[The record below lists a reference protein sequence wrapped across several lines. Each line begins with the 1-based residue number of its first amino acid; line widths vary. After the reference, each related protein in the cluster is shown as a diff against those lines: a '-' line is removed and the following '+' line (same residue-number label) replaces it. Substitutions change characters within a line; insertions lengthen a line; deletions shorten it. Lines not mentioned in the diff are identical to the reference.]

1 MDIDD
6 ELRLPPA
13 LADRTGDLLR
23 RVFARAQQSA
33 ARHLPPGRHGRDMG
47 LLITIDAAGPLS
59 QRRLGEILHV
69 NRSVMVKLADSL
81 EEEGLL
87 RRERDPADRRNY
99 ALSTTAQG
107 KAALAELSE
116 SAVRGDADLTEALT
130 KAERTRLSALLRR
143 MVPDLPPALPD
154 KLTRLTGF
162 LVPRAYLRIREQ
174 SEAALG
180 AVGIAAKDVGTMA
193 ELAHIEPCPQQ
204 RLADALGVSGPAVVA
219 RVAELEKRGLIERRR
234 NPEDR
239 REHLL
244 SLTTQGRTR
253 LAEAIAALDR
263 VQAEVTQQVGAEDVA
278 ELNRLLAKIAA

>member
-1 MDIDD
+1 MDTDD

-23 RVFARAQQSA
+23 RVFARAQRSA

-99 ALSTTAQG
+99 ALSTTAEG

-116 SAVRGDADLTEALT
+116 SAVRGDADLTAALT
-130 KAERTRLSALLRR
+130 KAERARLGVLLRR
-143 MVPDLPPALPD
+143 ILPDLPPALPD
-154 KLTRLTGF
+154 KLTRLNGF
-162 LVPRAYLRIREQ
+162 LVPRAYFRIREQ
-174 SEAALG
+174 TEAALG
-180 AVGIAAKDVGTMA
+180 AVGIALRDVGMLA
-193 ELAHIEPCPQQ
+193 ELAQIEPCPQQ
-204 RLADALGVSGPAVVA
+204 RLAESLGVSGPAVVA

-234 NPEDR
+234 NPQDR

-244 SLTTQGRTR
+244 SLTARGRSR
-253 LAEAIAALDR
+253 LDEAITALDR
-263 VQAEVTQQVGAEDVA
+263 VQAEVAERVGAGDVA
-278 ELNRLLAKIAA
+278 ELNRLLAKIAD